1 MVRNESV
8 GRMVMLLCFGTAF
21 LSLAVHWRITTA
33 ERQSDKSAS
42 TSMRRDST
50 LTNPKRSRS
59 EGVYKNLSQVSLGEI
74 TVGASVTPGEVAQG
88 STVQRAVTP
97 KSSAIKPRTKSKI
110 IKKNVAQAT
119 TRKTSTLKYSAIKS
133 KIIKKNVAQATTRKA
148 STPKS
153 STIKPQTQPKTI
165 RNNVAQATEPPIK
178 MQLVAQ
184 TERQNPV
191 ADSWPKGLWSQ
202 ASAQQVPSASDRL
215 ADGKTQVV
223 VDLSDRRTYVYAGD
237 EVIASYPIAVGK
249 KGWETPTGS
258 FQVIH
263 MRHYPIWRHP
273 ITGKVFQAGTDSPL
287 GDRWIGFW
295 SDGRNEIGFH
305 GTPDIDLVGTAVSH
319 GCLRMR
325 NSDVRML
332 YEQVS
337 IGTEVVVRN

>member
-33 ERQSDKSAS
+33 KRQSEKSAS
-42 TSMRRDST
+42 TLMRRDSIR
-50 LTNPKRSRS
+50 TNPKGSRP
-59 EGVYKNLSQVSLGEI
+59 EGVYKNLSPVSLGE
-74 TVGASVTPGEVAQG
+74 VALGASVPPDEVTQG
-88 STVQRAVTP
+88 STVQRGFN
-97 KSSAIKPRTKSKI
+97 KSQTKSKI
-110 IKKNVAQAT
+110 IKKNIAKAT
-119 TRKTSTLKYSAIKS
+119 TRRASTLKYSAIKPS
-133 KIIKKNVAQATTRKA
+133 TQPQIIKKNVAK
-148 STPKS
+148 
-153 STIKPQTQPKTI
+153 
-165 RNNVAQATEPPIK
+165 ATELPAK
-178 MQLVAQ
+178 TRLVAQ
-184 TERQNPV
+184 VERQNPV
-191 ADSWPKGLWSQ
+191 ADSWPKGLWAE
-202 ASAQQVPSASDRL
+202 ASAQQIPSNSL
-215 ADGKTQVV
+215 ANAKTQVV
-223 VDLSDRRTYVYAGD
+223 VVLSDRRTYVYAGD

-305 GTPDIDLVGTAVSH
+305 GTPDVDLVGTAVSH

-325 NSDVRML
+325 NADVRML

-337 IGTEVVVRN
+337 LGTTVVVRN